1 MRMQVAL
8 IAVVGLVGLLY
19 AGPAAA
25 SHDPS
30 GAPFDEDF
38 AVGSASTK
46 VSLLDCCLVDLDAHS
61 DPAGGSPSGVA
72 SMHERAFFNGGP
84 VTCLNVT
91 GNRAVVGGAGYMFE
105 VEDNAATGMPDR
117 FSEPPGFFSGTP
129 TICPPDLDVPLRA
142 VTSGDLVVH
151 DAPRGPTSKYQCK
164 NGGWKTFGVFEN
176 QGDCVRFVRHR
187 ARQECIFIRAAV
199 GRPAFR
205 AEFGSGVHKRH
216 AMRRCVRE
224 RMND

>member
-1 MRMQVAL
+1 MQVAV
-8 IAVVGLVGLLY
+8 IAVVGLVALLY

-46 VSLLDCCLVDLDAHS
+46 ASPLGCCLVDLDAHS
-61 DPAGGSPSGVA
+61 DPGGGSPSGVA

-91 GNRAVVGGAGYMFE
+91 GNRAVVGGPGYMFE
-105 VEDNAATGMPDR
+105 VEDNAAFGTPDR
-117 FSEPPGFFSGTP
+117 FSEPPGFFVGTP
-129 TICPPDLDVPLRA
+129 TTCPPDLDVALRN

-151 DAPRGPTSKYQCK
+151 DAPGKPTSKEQCK
-164 NGGWKTFGVFEN
+164 NGGWRTYGVFKN
-176 QGDCVRFVRHR
+176 QGGCVSYVATGGKNPPGTR
-187 ARQECIFIRAAV
+187 A
-199 GRPAFR
+199 G
-205 AEFGSGVHKRH
+205 
-216 AMRRCVRE
+216 
-224 RMND
+224 